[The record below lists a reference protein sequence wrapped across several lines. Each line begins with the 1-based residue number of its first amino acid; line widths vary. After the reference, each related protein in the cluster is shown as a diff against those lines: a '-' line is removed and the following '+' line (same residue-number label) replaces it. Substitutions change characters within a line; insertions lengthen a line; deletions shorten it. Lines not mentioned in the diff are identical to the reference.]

1 MKVLLVSLVSSS
13 GMSFVRSSG
22 TCHSSVALGNP
33 GDSELWLSASKE
45 HDPNVA
51 GGLEQLGLLCTA
63 SHSKDFEL

>member
-45 HDPNVA
+45 HDPDVA
-51 GGLEQLGLLCTA
+51 GA
-63 SHSKDFEL
+63 